1 MMTALAHSSKKQLQ
15 LQLFLVSVLRVKN
28 YFVVLF
34 FWFLLSWYHSLP
46 RAVLDPFFA

>member
-15 LQLFLVSVLRVKN
+15 LQLFLVY